1 MAIDN
6 STKRYRDVDLGF
18 YRERVAPVLP
28 ECVLDFHT
36 HTWTTDQRKLAPEQA
51 DAAGTKYMVTEED
64 YGREALRAD
73 LKTLFPDRPVSAVC
87 FGTPT
92 LGTDVDKTNAYLA
105 GAVAMRGLFPL
116 MVVGRDLTP
125 SAHLDQAVRQQGFFG
140 YKVRINWHGNDYS
153 GVTVADMIGPEEMRL
168 ADELSLV
175 VLLHVPRSGRLADPQ
190 VQAGV
195 RTLSRDYPRANIVL
209 AHCGRCYLPDEM
221 AAAVGAVADLD
232 NVYMDTS
239 MVMDP
244 TVLQIAMEAV
254 GPHRLVF
261 GSDLP
266 VAAMRGRRV
275 YVMDHWVDVVA
286 CGYAESEYRLA
297 SDGIGATFMAWEIVM
312 AIHRAA
318 GRVGLTED
326 DGKSIFFRNG
336 MRLLEKVMD
345 GAQLAGARQKQAE

>member
-1 MAIDN
+1 MPIDD
-6 STKRYRDVDLGF
+6 SLKCCKDVDLPF
-18 YRERVAPVLP
+18 YRARLAAVLP
-28 ECVLDFHT
+28 EQVLDFHT
-36 HTWTTDQRKLAPEQA
+36 HAWTADQWKIVPWRTDI
-51 DAAGTKYMVTEED
+51 AGAKYMVTERQ
-64 YGREALRAD
+64 YGLERLRAD
-73 LKTLFPDRPVSAVC
+73 LKTLFPDRPASAVC
-87 FGTPT
+87 FGNPTPAVE
-92 LGTDVDKTNAYLA
+92 VDKTNEYLA
-105 GAVAMRGLFPL
+105 TACAMRGLFPL
-116 MVVGRDLTP
+116 MIVGRDLAP
-125 SAHLDQAVRQQGFFG
+125 RDQLERAVRQQGFFG
-140 YKVRINWHGNDYS
+140 YKVRLNWHGNDYGS
-153 GVTVADMIGPEEMRL
+153 VDVGEMIGPGEMQL

-195 RTLSRDYPRANIVL
+195 RTLSKDYPRANIVL

-254 GPHRLVF
+254 GPHRLLF

-266 VAAMRGRRV
+266 VAAMKGRRV

-286 CGYAESEYRLA
+286 CGYPESEWRLA
-297 SDGIGATFMAWEIVM
+297 SDGIHATFMIWEIVL

-318 GRVGLTED
+318 RMTGVTED
-326 DGKSIFFRNG
+326 EEKAIFFRNG
-336 MRLLEKVMD
+336 MRLLETAMS
-345 GAQLAGARQKQAE
+345 GRQLAAGKDIQTE